1 VLDIKLFRENPEI
14 ILESEKKRF
23 RDNHF
28 AEKVIEYD
36 TLWREGERKLNS
48 LRQEKNKLSKSFKQ
62 AKKDGNFEE
71 VVAKSKAVAAEIKEL
86 SAKGEEYKKLRDE
99 ELEKRAK
106 NSDSV
111 IAFILE
117 VYRREAEVFHS
128 VNPDFY
134 SDLAKYP
141 QVMKFLETNRKE
153 HRLLFLEIMHKGV
166 DEGYFRSDVN
176 YELVVKLFDSIG
188 VYMSEKELYQDYSFE
203 ELFCNMVFVAIRG
216 FCTIKGIEELDKNL
230 H

>member
-1 VLDIKLFRENPEI
+1 MSFSFFLYLCIVFCMLMHDQKEETTYRHLLRERILDIAFTKFIRMGIRAVKMDDIAREMSISKRTLYEI
-14 ILESEKKRF
+14 YE
-23 RDNHF
+23 N
-28 AEKVIEYD
+28 
-36 TLWREGERKLNS
+36 
-48 LRQEKNKLSKSFKQ
+48 
-62 AKKDGNFEE
+62 
-71 VVAKSKAVAAEIKEL
+71 KAVLLFEGVK
-86 SAKGEEYKKLRDE
+86 KYKKLRDE

-188 VYMSEKELYQDYSFE
+188 LYMSEKELYQDYSFE